1 MHEFDYAQALS
12 WSDFQ
17 TLAATPSASPW
28 CRRSADEA
36 TSLPTVIP
44 VWRTLGDDWLT
55 PVQALSAAEATGSY
69 LLESIAPEAR
79 LGRYSFVGLSSAEQ
93 VRGLQDRFEWRRGA
107 GSEWQADIGVDPWER
122 LRQQLG
128 SWCPPKLETEVP
140 FWGGAVGYVAY
151 DAVRRF
157 EPSVAPL
164 AALTDGY
171 EFAFAFGGTSV
182 VFDQRQGRLWLLHLQ
197 RICATPTG
205 AERVRY
211 LRTTFDAA
219 QAELDAWQ
227 ARLGKAAKP
236 EPLRLGDVGSAALP
250 GSSFTREAY
259 KQAVVQAQE
268 HIRAG
273 DIFQVVLSQRF
284 VLPRQS
290 ASFFDIYRA
299 LRQLNPSPY
308 LFQINFEELAL
319 AGASPET
326 LVRVHHGEVEL
337 KPIAGTRP
345 RGRDAAEDVCLGEE
359 LLADPKERAE
369 HVMLVDL
376 GRNDI
381 GRISEVGSVHL
392 EDLMTVERYSHVM
405 HIVSRVLG
413 RLRPDLNALD
423 VLRAS
428 LPAGTLSGAPK
439 VRAMQIIDAL
449 EGQARG
455 IYGGAVGYL
464 GFDGNADFAIAI
476 RTVAGVGDEV
486 RIQTGAGI
494 VEASDPDAEYE
505 ETINKARAAL
515 LAVALARDHAS
526 FPAQGGRSSQD

>member
-1 MHEFDYAQALS
+1 M
-12 WSDFQ
+12 
-17 TLAATPSASPW
+17 
-28 CRRSADEA
+28 
-36 TSLPTVIP
+36 LPTVIP

-55 PVQALSAAEATGSY
+55 PVQALSAAEPTGSY

-79 LGRYSFVGLSSAEQ
+79 LGRFSFVGLSSAEQ
-93 VRGLQDRFEWRRGA
+93 VRGLQDRFERRDGDEP
-107 GSEWQADIGVDPWER
+107 EWQAETGVDPWAR
-122 LRQQLG
+122 LRQHL
-128 SWCPPKLETEVP
+128 SAWCPPKLETEAP

-157 EPSVAPL
+157 EPTVAPL
-164 AALTDGY
+164 EALTEGY

-197 RICATPTG
+197 RINAEREG
-205 AERVRY
+205 AEREVH
-211 LRTTFDAA
+211 LRSAFDAA
-219 QAELDAWQ
+219 LAELDAWQ
-227 ARLGKAAKP
+227 DRLGKAAKP
-236 EPLRLGDVGSAALP
+236 QPLRLGDAGAAPLP
-250 GSSFTREAY
+250 ASTFTRETF
-259 KQAVVQAQE
+259 KQAVAQAKE

-284 VLPRQS
+284 VLPREH

-308 LFQINFEELAL
+308 LFQVNFEELAL

-326 LVRVHHGEVEL
+326 LVRVHQGEVEL

-345 RGRDAAEDVCLGEE
+345 RGRDAAEDIRLGEE

-381 GRISEVGSVHL
+381 GRISEVGSVRL

-413 RLRPDLNALD
+413 RLRPDLDALD

-439 VRAMQIIDAL
+439 VRAMQIIDTL
-449 EGQARG
+449 EGQPRG

-476 RTVAGVGDEV
+476 RTVAGLGDEV

-515 LAVALARDHAS
+515 LAVSLARHHTTSAIGD
-526 FPAQGGRSSQD
+526 